1 MPYLTFAAPRP
12 DIPLESSESSKEK
25 AISRSEM
32 QSPHGEQGKMWE
44 MGKNPEVE
52 NPSIVGDEA
61 VTVPNLHDMLM
72 KEFEVVQESRTL
84 DQYYY
89 SSLENTDYRDSTQ
102 VITRYLERKRANP
115 RILRVDQLW
124 LLIIDESMFVSS
136 APTGRC
142 LLTLIFRNDHHELD
156 RPTQR

>member
-1 MPYLTFAAPRP
+1 M
-12 DIPLESSESSKEK
+12 
-25 AISRSEM
+25 
-32 QSPHGEQGKMWE
+32 GKM
-44 MGKNPEVE
+44 GRYPEVE

-61 VTVPNLHDMLM
+61 VTVPNLHDMLL
-72 KEFEVVQESRTL
+72 KEFEVVQESRTF

-102 VITRYLERKRANP
+102 VVTRYLERRHAKP

-136 APTGRC
+136 TPPGRC

-156 RPTQR
+156 RPTERWG